1 MTDRTHSLTYRLF
14 EDPSDLAAPDR
25 DLLQLAVAAC
35 ADSYSPYSN
44 FKVGA
49 ALRLANGAIFR
60 GSNFEN
66 ASYPL
71 CLCAER
77 VALAAAHAQ
86 QPTIPVVAMA
96 VTAISPSTE
105 IDRPVPPCGACRQV
119 LAEVERRHGQPI
131 QIWLR
136 GQVGPVA
143 ELASAQFLLPFGFD
157 GTFL

>member
-1 MTDRTHSLTYRLF
+1 MTEHTHAFTYRLYASPA
-14 EDPSDLAAPDR
+14 ELHADDR
-25 DLLQLAVAAC
+25 ALLERAVAAC
-35 ADSYSPYSN
+35 QDSYSPYSD

-49 ALRLANGAIFR
+49 ALRLANGKVFA

-77 VALAAAHAQ
+77 IALGAAHAVH
-86 QPTIPVVAMA
+86 PDVPVLEMA
-96 VTAISPSTE
+96 VTAISPSAP

-119 LAEVERRHGQPI
+119 LAEVERRHDQPI
-131 QIWLR
+131 RLWLR
-136 GQVGPVA
+136 GQTGPVA
-143 ELASAQFLLPFGFD
+143 MLEATQLLLPFGFD

>member
-1 MTDRTHSLTYRLF
+1 MTERTHSFNYRLYASPT
-14 EDPSDLAAPDR
+14 ELPADDR
-25 DLLQLAVAAC
+25 ALLDRAVAAC
-35 ADSYSPYSN
+35 QDSYSPYSN

-49 ALRLANGAIFR
+49 ALRLANGKVFA

-77 VALAAAHAQ
+77 VALGAAHAVF
-86 QPTIPVVAMA
+86 PDVPVVSMA
-96 VTAISPSTE
+96 VTAISPSLP

-119 LAEVERRHGQPI
+119 LAEVERRHAHPI
-131 QIWLR
+131 QLWLR
-136 GQVGPVA
+136 GQTGPVA
-143 ELASAQFLLPFGFD
+143 VLAATRLLLPFGFD

>member
-1 MTDRTHSLTYRLF
+1 MTDRRHSFDYRLY
-14 EDPSDLAAPDR
+14 ESPDALPVADRALLA
-25 DLLQLAVAAC
+25 QAVAAC
-35 ADSYSPYSN
+35 ADSHSPYSN

-49 ALRLANGAIFR
+49 ALRLANGEIIK

-77 VALAAAHAQ
+77 VALGAAHALY
-86 QPTIPVVAMA
+86 PTVPVVAIA
-96 VTAISPSTE
+96 VTAISPSTV

-119 LAEVERRHGQPI
+119 LAEVEQRHGRAI
-131 QIWLR
+131 QLWLR
-136 GQVGPVA
+136 GQTGPVA
-143 ELASAQFLLPFGFD
+143 ELASTQLLLPFGFD